1 MCLSQSLWPLSTK
14 KYYRFWS
21 PFELHQE
28 QNGENIC
35 WTRSLCV
42 TVHQSCIKFK
52 KFNSSSVHGIELSSQ
67 LKFSSF
73 DKNWTWTAAQLT
85 IELFWTE
92 FKVNSERV
100 ECPLVEKRR
109 NWAFSM
115 SWHTKFCSSF
125 PFLVGGTPLSL
136 NWLWTQFKKV
146 QWWVEQQFKFSFWS
160 MNWIWIDH
168 QVQGKNWIEL
178 KTSIQFWTAIQLW
191 KITES
196 SMSRKGNLVGWIYSS
211 CSSRQ
216 CQ

>member
-1 MCLSQSLWPLSTK
+1 MFKRIAHTRIYLIEIFFYSLK
-14 KYYRFWS
+14 KT
-21 PFELHQE
+21 L
-28 QNGENIC
+28 
-35 WTRSLCV
+35 
-42 TVHQSCIKFK
+42 QSCIKFK

-178 KTSIQFWTAIQLW
+178 RTSIQFWTAIQLCMDLTFQEQCLAPNMFCNILVSK
-191 KITES
+191 KIGNSFAPLFS
-196 SMSRKGNLVGWIYSS
+196 SL
-211 CSSRQ
+211 
-216 CQ
+216 